1 MYHLLTNAPV
11 ASSRRTREA
20 SEDTEETHVPS
31 TMIFVGKSEKAEL
44 LSKMLLELGI
54 SNAALHSM
62 LSQPQRLESLSRFR
76 ARSVPLLITTD
87 LGSRG
92 LDVPDVEMVINWDLP
107 REWRDYIHR
116 VGRTARNGKPGLAV
130 SFVGERDI
138 DLLKN
143 IEDVINVRMEELPF
157 HEDTV
162 LNKLNSVMTA
172 KRMASMHLHD
182 THFGQRTKR
191 NKAKAAMRIEQ
202 DSHRSKHSTRL
213 HNKHK

>member
-1 MYHLLTNAPV
+1 M
-11 ASSRRTREA
+11 
-20 SEDTEETHVPS
+20 
-31 TMIFVGKSEKAEL
+31 FVGKSEKAEL